1 MGKLFLLYV
10 FLIATLFVSFSYAKK
25 HAKLSAAELEAQADA
40 EAETLAA
47 AEDEK
52 IQADA
57 MRRGAL
63 RVGSANVLVPDA
75 SAEHPMIISNPEDQ
89 PLCKPDVTLTPSRAL
104 NIMPGYEI
112 ILLANQINNPRKI
125 VIDQANHILVV
136 SPGQGLYSIR
146 MDRCGNSDVQLIL
159 NNEKLDQPVG
169 HGFALFDRHIF
180 VATANSVYKFPY
192 SDGQH
197 SPIENGVKVIANI
210 NPKDPNAAP
219 DVAIDPFGH
228 AFIPRTVSELHDN
241 VSPKQAMIKKFN
253 LRIIPE
259 NGFDYEKDGEV
270 QAYGTNTHGTMGFD
284 TQARLWGINGMST
297 GEIKRAD
304 ISVDKGKRK
313 NRLATKVYT
322 NDTQYISLD

>member
-1 MGKLFLLYV
+1 MSKLLFLYV
-10 FLIATLFVSFSYAKK
+10 LIIATLFISFSSAKK
-25 HAKLSAAELEAQADA
+25 NAKLTADEVAAQADKMA
-40 EAETLAA
+40 ELQVA
-47 AEDEK
+47 AEDEN

-57 MRRGAL
+57 FRRGAL

-75 SAEHPMIISNPEDQ
+75 SSEHPMIISNPEDQ
-89 PLCKPDVTLTPSRAL
+89 PLCKPDVTLTPSRA
-104 NIMPGYEI
+104 IKVMPGYELM
-112 ILLANQINNPRKI
+112 LLANQINNPRKI
-125 VIDQANHILVV
+125 VIDQANHVLVV

-146 MDRCGNSDVQLIL
+146 MDKCGNSDVQLIL

-197 SPIENGVKVIANI
+197 SPIENGVKILSNI

-228 AFIPRTVSELHDN
+228 AFIPRSVSELHENLD
-241 VSPKQAMIKKFN
+241 PKQAIIKKFN

-304 ISVDKGKRK
+304 ISADKGTENK
-313 NRLATKVYT
+313 NIANSV
-322 NDTQYISLD
+322 